1 MKHKVI
7 ICLFCIIL
15 AGLSGCKE
23 SALKSIDEGEIHYKI
38 RYVDRDAVLPDD
50 LMPDNMIVKFKN
62 DKILMEIM
70 SPIGNNGVYNIID
83 PEQKQI
89 STFFRIMGMK
99 YYYVG
104 TTEEVSPGIDPLPD
118 MKIEYTDK
126 VSRILDFECRKV
138 IVTLPERDLY
148 YELWYTDEID
158 IDSPNLS
165 SPFEAIDGVLMN
177 FFFYMGDIIIE
188 FDAEAIYLKDIPDKS
203 FETKE
208 NYRRI
213 DRKSMDDL
221 IISMMNL

>member
-1 MKHKVI
+1 M
-7 ICLFCIIL
+7 
-15 AGLSGCKE
+15 SGCKE